1 MCGLREHVHGCSEA
15 SGVVDLVEYGFLVVI
30 LVHGLWLL
38 CETEGFLEGRGR
50 CADTV

>member
-1 MCGLREHVHGCSEA
+1 MCRLREHVHGCSEA
-15 SGVVDLVEYGFLVVI
+15 SGVADLVEYGILVGI
-30 LVHGLWLL
+30 LVHALCRL